1 VRTSEVEITLTSLFI
16 VGFKILYK
24 PSHHIDDDFTGYGA
38 LEFFA
43 WLPTFRRNS
52 FREIQ
57 NHISTN
63 IHGYAIRSVNKMPL
77 TRTWAVCTQQ
87 SCTK

>member
-43 WLPTFRRNS
+43 
-52 FREIQ
+52 
-57 NHISTN
+57 
-63 IHGYAIRSVNKMPL
+63 
-77 TRTWAVCTQQ
+77 
-87 SCTK
+87 